1 MCICAYIYIS
11 FRYREEKESGAQ
23 QGVRETL
30 TIEAIRHLMTLHKLQ
45 VEEEVGRGEIE
56 VDRGTPY
63 ETIHHLLMHNKQ
75 DERGT
80 QAGVTRGRPN
90 DMIHYLVRHKT
101 KGQGGGCIGA
111 PPHVT

>member
-1 MCICAYIYIS
+1 MRRMQGGA
-11 FRYREEKESGAQ
+11 KE
-23 QGVRETL
+23 RW
-30 TIEAIRHLMTLHKLQ
+30 IEAP
-45 VEEEVGRGEIE
+45 
-56 VDRGTPY
+56 PY

-80 QAGVTRGRPN
+80 QAGVTRRPPY

-101 KGQGGGCIGA
+101 KGQGGGCTGA